1 MPLADQ
7 LFPASFRGVP
17 FEVKTSDL
25 QVGRRT
31 QAFEYP
37 QRDKPFIEDLGRS
50 ARQIEL
56 EAVIVGADFIPRM
69 NRLIA
74 AMEAQGS
81 GTLVHPFLGEMT
93 VTPQATTRVSYDTNG
108 LGVATATL
116 SFIESGEYEF
126 PGTAADAG
134 SAIQSAAN
142 AIQSAAGDAFADVF
156 DIGGMN
162 DYGVAAVVTG
172 GQDFLAN
179 ASLQNFLQS
188 TGLSDAAAELSAD
201 LGTLVYA
208 KDQLA
213 TRASGLFNLGG
224 MLGSSL
230 GWSGIANQLSRLVQ
244 LPFCHRSSFASPT
257 LLSADD
263 INGAAGAMQSL
274 FRQSMVTGLVNA
286 ASMVGTDEDAAPGSA
301 VKVAAYDELMATLD
315 GVLDAIDT
323 EAEADAPDD
332 VFLALED
339 ARSAVWD
346 GIKARAER
354 RARLIDYR
362 PPEVMPALVVAYDY
376 YADATRD
383 GEIAERNNIRHPG
396 FVPSVNIKLLSE

>member
-17 FEVKTSDL
+17 FDVRTSDIEI
-25 QVGRRT
+25 GRRT

-50 ARQIEL
+50 ARRIEL

-74 AMEAQGS
+74 AMEAQGA

-93 VTPQATTRVSYDTNG
+93 VTPQSTTRVGYDTNG

-126 PGTAADAG
+126 PGTVTDAA

-142 AIQSAAGDAFADVF
+142 SIQSAAGDAFLTAF
-156 DIGGMN
+156 DIDGLN
-162 DYGVAAVVTG
+162 DYGVAAIVTG

-201 LGTLVYA
+201 LSALVYA
-208 KDQLA
+208 KDSLVS
-213 TRASGLFNLGG
+213 RASNLFNLGDLIG
-224 MLGSSL
+224 MGL

-244 LPFCHRSSFASPT
+244 LPFCHRTAFASPS
-257 LLSADD
+257 LLSASEID
-263 INGAAGAMQSL
+263 GAAGAVQSL
-274 FRQSMVTGLVNA
+274 FRQSMVAGLVNA
-286 ASMVGTDEDAAPGSA
+286 ASMVGTDEDAMPGSA
-301 VKVAAYDELMATLD
+301 IRTAAYDELMQTLD
-315 GVLDAIDT
+315 GVLDAID
-323 EAEADAPDD
+323 AEATTATDD
-332 VFLALED
+332 VYVALGN

-346 GIKARAER
+346 GVKARAER
-354 RARLIDYR
+354 RARLIDFK

-383 GEIAERNNIRHPG
+383 AEIAERNNIRHPG
-396 FVPSVNIKLLSE
+396 FVPAVNIKLLSE

>member
-1 MPLADQ
+1 MPLAEQ

-17 FEVKTSDL
+17 FEVTTSDL
-25 QVGRRT
+25 QIGRRT

-74 AMEAQGS
+74 AMEAQGA

-93 VTPQATTRVSYDTNG
+93 VTPQATTRVSYDTHG

-126 PGTAADAG
+126 PGTATDAAD
-134 SAIQSAAN
+134 AIQSAAN
-142 AIQSAAGDAFADVF
+142 SIQDAAGNAFTEAF
-156 DIGGMN
+156 DIDGMN
-162 DYGVAAVVTG
+162 DYGVSAIVKG

-201 LGTLVYA
+201 LGTLVYE
-208 KDQLA
+208 KDKLVS
-213 TRASGLFNLGG
+213 RASSLFNLNG
-224 MLGSSL
+224 MLGSGL

-244 LPFCHRSSFASPT
+244 LPFCHRTSFASPT

-286 ASMVGTDEDAAPGSA
+286 ASMVGTDEDAEPGSA
-301 VKVAAYDELMATLD
+301 VKVAAYDELMQTLD

>member
-17 FEVKTSDL
+17 FDVRTSDIEI
-25 QVGRRT
+25 GRRT

-50 ARQIEL
+50 ARRIEL

-69 NRLIA
+69 NKLIA
-74 AMEAQGS
+74 AMEAQGA

-93 VTPQATTRVSYDTNG
+93 VTPQSTTRVSYDTNG

-126 PGTAADAG
+126 PGTVTDAA

-142 AIQSAAGDAFADVF
+142 SIQSAAGDAFLTAF
-156 DIGGMN
+156 DIDGLN
-162 DYGVAAVVTG
+162 DYGVAAIVTG

-201 LGTLVYA
+201 LSALVYA
-208 KDQLA
+208 KDSLVS
-213 TRASGLFNLGG
+213 RASNLFNLGDLIG
-224 MLGSSL
+224 MGL

-244 LPFCHRSSFASPT
+244 LPFCHRTAFASPS
-257 LLSADD
+257 LLSASEID
-263 INGAAGAMQSL
+263 GAAGAVQSL
-274 FRQSMVTGLVNA
+274 FRQSIVAGLVNA
-286 ASMVGTDEDAAPGSA
+286 ASMVGTDEDALPGSA
-301 VKVAAYDELMATLD
+301 VKVAAYDELMQTLD
-315 GVLDAIDT
+315 GVLDAID
-323 EAEADAPDD
+323 AEATTATDD
-332 VFLALED
+332 VFVALGN

-346 GIKARAER
+346 GVKARAER
-354 RARLIDYR
+354 RARLIDFK

-383 GEIAERNNIRHPG
+383 AEIAERNNIRHPG